1 MTPQEMRAHYY
12 VALFQRNFAK
22 HNIRLTEVTL
32 DDLIPDALKK
42 ETNTQTKGD
51 NNGLQDM
58 Q

>member
-42 ETNTQTKGD
+42 ETNKQTKTGD
-51 NNGLQDM
+51 NK
-58 Q
+58 